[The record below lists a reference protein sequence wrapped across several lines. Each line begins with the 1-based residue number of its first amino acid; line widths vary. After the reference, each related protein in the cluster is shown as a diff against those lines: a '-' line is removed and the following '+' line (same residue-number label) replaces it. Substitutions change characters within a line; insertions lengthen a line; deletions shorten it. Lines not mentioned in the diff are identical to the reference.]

1 MDDSRAVSERLLD
14 TILKQE
20 QEMMENLGLRIF
32 IITVVDFYG
41 R

>member
-1 MDDSRAVSERLLD
+1 MDDSRSVSERLLD

-20 QEMMENLGLRIF
+20 QEMIENIALRIF
-32 IITVVDFYG
+32 LVTVVDFYG